1 MLFEYLNCG
10 RKLYQRKDVTM
21 AGRGR
26 KRGRRKRHSFAAW
39 SLGKKIGVIFGGVA
53 FAVLSTAAVLLAGK
67 MSKIETT
74 KIDTDKLNI
83 SSEVEHEEGYTNIA
97 LFGLDSR
104 ENSLGKGNRSDTIM
118 IASLNN
124 ETKEVK
130 LVSIY
135 RDTLLQLDDGSYNK
149 ANSAYS
155 FYGPEGAISM
165 INKNLD
171 MNIEKYVTVNFNA
184 LVDVID
190 AVGGLDI
197 EMTEEE
203 VVHMNNYC
211 VETSEVTG
219 KSYTKIEPEVAG
231 TYHLNGVQA
240 VSYSRIRYTAGGD
253 FERASRQRHVLELIA
268 NEAQSMSLGTINK
281 IIDEVF
287 PQIST
292 NFTLTEMVS
301 YAKDFAKYT
310 LGDSLGFPSK
320 NTTDMLNEV
329 GSVVIPDTLSTNV
342 QEVHQFLFGNDGYT
356 VSSTVQDIEYGISE
370 RASSSSYDSSG
381 ETWEDDSGETYDDSY
396 DTGYDSSYYDDGTD
410 DSSWDS
416 SGTGDSGYTDTGTS
430 DGWTD
435 SGTDSGAGYGDG
447 STDSGYVDDSGGGSE
462 YSGTE

>member
-1 MLFEYLNCG
+1 
-10 RKLYQRKDVTM
+10 M

-416 SGTGDSGYTDTGTS
+416 SGTGDGDIQIRGHRM
-430 DGWTD
+430 DGPIP
-435 SGTDSGAGYGDG
+435 ALIP
-447 STDSGYVDDSGGGSE
+447 E
-462 YSGTE
+462 PITEMDQLTEDM

>member
-1 MLFEYLNCG
+1 
-10 RKLYQRKDVTM
+10 M

-124 ETKEVK
+124 KTKEVK

-287 PQIST
+287 PQVST

-301 YAKDFAKYT
+301 YAKDFAEYT

-356 VSSTVQDIEYGISE
+356 VSSTVQDIAYGISE
-370 RASSSSYDSSG
+370 RVSSSSYDSSG

-416 SGTGDSGYTDTGTS
+416 SGTGDGGYTDTGTS

-435 SGTDSGAGYGDG
+435 SGTDSGTDYGDG
-447 STDSGYVDDSGGGSE
+447 STDGGYVDDSGGGSE

>member
-1 MLFEYLNCG
+1 
-10 RKLYQRKDVTM
+10 M
-21 AGRGR
+21 AGKKNR
-26 KRGRRKRHSFAAW
+26 KRPKRHGFATW
-39 SLGKKIGVIFGGVA
+39 SLGKKIGVIFSGV
-53 FAVLSTAAVLLAGK
+53 FFVVLSTAAVLLAGK

-74 KIDTDKLNI
+74 SIDTDKLNI

-104 ENSLGKGNRSDTIM
+104 EGDLGKGNRSDSMM

-124 ETKEVK
+124 ATKEVK

-155 FYGPEGAISM
+155 FYGPEGAISL

-171 MNIEKYVTVNFNA
+171 MNIEKYIAVNFNA

-197 EMTEEE
+197 EMTAEEIG
-203 VVHMNNYC
+203 HMNNYC
-211 VETSEVTG
+211 VETSKVTG
-219 KSYTKIEPEVAG
+219 KSYTKIEPQVAG

-240 VSYSRIRYTAGGD
+240 VSYSRIRYTEGGD

-268 NEAQSMSLGTINK
+268 QEVQHMSLGTINK

-287 PQIST
+287 PQVST

-301 YAKDFAKYT
+301 YAADFTKYK
-310 LGDSLGFPSK
+310 LGETMGFPED

-329 GSVVIPDTLSTNV
+329 GSVVIPQTLSSNV
-342 QEVHQFLFGNDGYT
+342 LQVHQFLFGNDGYS
-356 VSSTVQDIEYGISE
+356 VSSTVQGIEGGIATMTANNRYTGSSETVEDDTDYYETYDTDTGDDYG
-370 RASSSSYDSSG
+370 DGTGSG
-381 ETWEDDSGETYDDSY
+381 TDDWYYEEEGTDDWTGDDSG
-396 DTGYDSSYYDDGTD
+396 
-410 DSSWDS
+410 
-416 SGTGDSGYTDTGTS
+416 GD
-430 DGWTD
+430 
-435 SGTDSGAGYGDG
+435 GYGDG
-447 STDSGYVDDSGGGSE
+447 SWDDTGGGSWDDN
-462 YSGTE
+462 YGDGAAGDGTGMQ

>member
-1 MLFEYLNCG
+1 
-10 RKLYQRKDVTM
+10 M

-74 KIDTDKLNI
+74 KIDTDQLNI

-155 FYGPEGAISM
+155 FYGPEGAISL

-190 AVGGLDI
+190 AGGGLYI
-197 EMTEEE
+197 EMPEEE
-203 VVHMNNYC
+203 GVHMNNYC

-253 FERASRQRHVLELIA
+253 FERTSRQRLVIEKLVEKA
-268 NEAQSMSLGTINK
+268 KSADLGTINK
-281 IIDEVF
+281 VIDAVF
-287 PQIST
+287 PEIST
-292 NFTLTEMVS
+292 SFSSTEIIGLAADVFN
-301 YAKDFAKYT
+301 YE
-310 LGDSLGFPSK
+310 LGENSGFPFTPETPESIPGYS
-320 NTTDMLNEV
+320 
-329 GSVVIPDTLSTNV
+329 GSYVVAAGLADNV
-342 QEVHQFLFGNDGYT
+342 RRAHEFLFGDEDYEPT
-356 VSSTVQDIEYGISE
+356 EVVQGISDE
-370 RASSSSYDSSG
+370 LSEMTGIYPQADEEQTEDTQN
-381 ETWEDDSGETYDDSY
+381 ET
-396 DTGYDSSYYDDGTD
+396 
-410 DSSWDS
+410 
-416 SGTGDSGYTDTGTS
+416 
-430 DGWTD
+430 
-435 SGTDSGAGYGDG
+435 
-447 STDSGYVDDSGGGSE
+447 GSE
-462 YSGTE
+462 

>member
-74 KIDTDKLNI
+74 KIDTDQLNI

-155 FYGPEGAISM
+155 FYGPEGAISL

-281 IIDEVF
+281 IIDKVF
-287 PQIST
+287 PQVST

-301 YAKDFAKYT
+301 YAKDFAEYT

-370 RASSSSYDSSG
+370 RVSSSSYDSSG
-381 ETWEDDSGETYDDSY
+381 ETYDDSGETYDDSY

-416 SGTGDSGYTDTGTS
+416 SGTGDGGYTDTGTS

-435 SGTDSGAGYGDG
+435 SGTDSGTDYGDG
-447 STDSGYVDDSGGGSE
+447 STDGGYVDDSGGGSE

>member
-1 MLFEYLNCG
+1 
-10 RKLYQRKDVTM
+10 M

-342 QEVHQFLFGNDGYT
+342 QEVHQFCLAMMDIQSPVRFRISNMEFQRGRPAHPMTVPERPGKMTAERLMMTVMIRDMTLPIMMMERMIPAGIAVELETVAIQIRGHRTDGPIPALIPARLMEMGQLT
-356 VSSTVQDIEYGISE
+356 ADM
-370 RASSSSYDSSG
+370 
-381 ETWEDDSGETYDDSY
+381 
-396 DTGYDSSYYDDGTD
+396 
-410 DSSWDS
+410 
-416 SGTGDSGYTDTGTS
+416 
-430 DGWTD
+430 
-435 SGTDSGAGYGDG
+435 
-447 STDSGYVDDSGGGSE
+447 
-462 YSGTE
+462 

>member
-1 MLFEYLNCG
+1 
-10 RKLYQRKDVTM
+10 M

>member
-1 MLFEYLNCG
+1 
-10 RKLYQRKDVTM
+10 M
-21 AGRGR
+21 AGKKR
-26 KRGRRKRHSFAAW
+26 KAGRRKRHSFAAW
-39 SLGKKIGVIFGGVA
+39 SLGKKIGVILGGVS

-74 KIDTDKLNI
+74 TIDTDQLNI

-130 LVSIY
+130 LVSIF

-149 ANSAYS
+149 ANAAYS

-219 KSYTKIEPEVAG
+219 QSYTKIEPEVAG

-268 NEAQSMSLGTINK
+268 NEAQNMSLGTINK
-281 IIDEVF
+281 IIDKVF

-301 YAKDFAKYT
+301 YAKDFTKYK
-310 LGDSLGFPSK
+310 LGESLGFPSN

-329 GSVVIPDTLSTNV
+329 GSVVLPDTLSANV
-342 QEVHQFLFGNDGYT
+342 EEVHQFLFGNDGYA
-356 VSSTVQDIEYGISE
+356 VSSTVQDIEYGILMKSSE
-370 RASSSSYDSSG
+370 SYSG
-381 ETWEDDSGETYDDSY
+381 SYGDTWEDSGGEIYDDSY
-396 DTGYDSSYYDDGTD
+396 DSGYDSSYYDTGTEDYGTTEETDNTETVPPGGGTD
-410 DSSWDS
+410 VVDP
-416 SGTGDSGYTDTGTS
+416 
-430 DGWTD
+430 
-435 SGTDSGAGYGDG
+435 GDG
-447 STDSGYVDDSGGGSE
+447 SGGDEYVDGAGE
-462 YSGTE
+462 NLVPE

>member
-1 MLFEYLNCG
+1 MKCLKRG
-10 RKLYQRKDVTM
+10 KKLYQRKDVTM

-416 SGTGDSGYTDTGTS
+416 SGTGDGGYTDTGTS

-435 SGTDSGAGYGDG
+435 SGTDSGTDYGDG
-447 STDSGYVDDSGGGSE
+447 STDGGYVDDSGGGSE

>member
-1 MLFEYLNCG
+1 
-10 RKLYQRKDVTM
+10 M

-26 KRGRRKRHSFAAW
+26 KRGRRKCHSFAAW

-287 PQIST
+287 PQVST

-301 YAKDFAKYT
+301 YAKDFAEYT

-370 RASSSSYDSSG
+370 RVSSSSYDSSG

-416 SGTGDSGYTDTGTS
+416 SGTGDGGYTDTGTS

-435 SGTDSGAGYGDG
+435 SGTDSGTDYGDG
-447 STDSGYVDDSGGGSE
+447 STDGGYVDDSGGGSE

>member
-1 MLFEYLNCG
+1 
-10 RKLYQRKDVTM
+10 M

-26 KRGRRKRHSFAAW
+26 KRGRRKRHSFAAS

-74 KIDTDKLNI
+74 KIDTDQLNI

-155 FYGPEGAISM
+155 FYGPEGAISL

-281 IIDEVF
+281 IIDKVF
-287 PQIST
+287 PQVST

-301 YAKDFAKYT
+301 YAKDFAEYT

-370 RASSSSYDSSG
+370 RVSSSSYDSSG

-416 SGTGDSGYTDTGTS
+416 SGTGDGGYTDTGTS

-435 SGTDSGAGYGDG
+435 SGTDSGTDYGDG
-447 STDSGYVDDSGGGSE
+447 STDGGYVDDSGGGSE